1 MSDFIKVAIKDFKTV
16 AALTPTSR
24 FARAKIVSELK
35 EDHKFVVEYGA
46 GDGIITKEIL
56 KKLPPDGRLVAI
68 ELNETF
74 INHLQK
80 IQDERLTIIKGNVV
94 AICKDLSQLGL
105 PRIDA
110 VISGIPFSYLPS
122 EKRKE
127 IIENTYAA
135 LAKTGVF
142 IVYQHTPFI
151 LSKLKLCFR
160 NVCWFFEPRNLFP
173 YFIMIAEK

>member
-1 MSDFIKVAIKDFKTV
+1 MNDFIKIAIKDFKTV
-16 AALTPTSR
+16 AALAPTSK
-24 FARAKIVSELK
+24 FARAKIVSELR

-68 ELNETF
+68 ELNDTF
-74 INHLQK
+74 IDFLQK
-80 IQDERLTIIKGNVV
+80 IKDERLTIIKGDV
-94 AICKDLSQLGL
+94 ANICKDFSQLGL

-122 EKRKE
+122 ETRKE
-127 IIENTYAA
+127 IIKNTYAA
-135 LAKTGVF
+135 LSNTGVF

-151 LSKLKLCFR
+151 LSKLKLCFK
-160 NVCWFFEPRNLFP
+160 NVCWFFEPRNIFP